1 MTEPYYDEPTRDLF
15 REILQESIQEYRDAK
30 ALDAVVLEDL
40 PPEAEEPPQESAQE
54 TTQGPVQADPEPVP
68 QDPPVPPETP
78 PEKPVRIPS
87 PRPPAEPLAEPVDG
101 PTAEPPDPWRIL
113 HRSMY
118 VLSMHR
124 GRPHARTAAFQRR
137 WLEQAVHAIYHIL
150 ADLPEDPPEEG
161 AP

>member
-30 ALDAVVLEDL
+30 ALDAVALADI
-40 PPEAEEPPQESAQE
+40 PPEAEEPPPEDVRETAQE
-54 TTQGPVQADPEPVP
+54 TAQEPVQADPEPVP
-68 QDPPVPPETP
+68 QDPPDAPETP
-78 PEKPVRIPS
+78 PVKPVRIPS
-87 PRPPAEPLAEPVDG
+87 PRPPAEPVADLPD
-101 PTAEPPDPWRIL
+101 TPPDPWRIL

>member
-1 MTEPYYDEPTRDLF
+1 MTDPYYDEATRDLF

-30 ALDAVVLEDL
+30 ALDAVVLTEL
-40 PPEAEEPPQESAQE
+40 PPDAEELPQESPQETVQETAQE
-54 TTQGPVQADPEPVP
+54 PVQADPEPIP
-68 QDPPVPPETP
+68 QDPPAPAETP
-78 PEKPVRIPS
+78 SEKPVRIPS
-87 PRPPAEPLAEPVDG
+87 PRPPAEPVATPAPD
-101 PTAEPPDPWRIL
+101 PADPWRIL

-150 ADLPEDPPEEG
+150 ADLPDDPPTGG
-161 AP
+161 AS